1 MMKMSTTTASTPRFR
16 SALRTPTTILR
27 RSIEAAVLVAV
38 GCSTPSLAAQS
49 AQAPSSKTS
58 GSSSFVFDASSI
70 RHSANPALRIRV
82 GEKIS
87 RQALKRRFAG
97 YDVRYTKGEG
107 CLICAVITGLDGQ
120 FDVGFDKDGQTV
132 LQLLSTDNR
141 IRDAMGNEI
150 GSPLKS
156 ALGAETTTCDAGEST
171 TCASTALEG
180 LSYIVAEEERCPIA
194 FQGTQP
200 TEIPA
205 CARIGGFQ
213 LFSSESTSKAPDTYN
228 YICKDQGQSWSLKV
242 DAAKNVLEWRNMVYR
257 IKETENCAKFG
268 WRAQKDG
275 VSFDFCTA
283 TQGYADYQ
291 LNGRTVQ
298 CSLKRR

>member
-1 MMKMSTTTASTPRFR
+1 
-16 SALRTPTTILR
+16 
-27 RSIEAAVLVAV
+27 
-38 GCSTPSLAAQS
+38 
-49 AQAPSSKTS
+49 
-58 GSSSFVFDASSI
+58 
-70 RHSANPALRIRV
+70 V

-97 YDVRYTKGEG
+97 YDVRYANGEG
-107 CLICAVITGLDGQ
+107 CIICAVVTGADGQ
-120 FDVGFDKDGQTV
+120 FDVDFDKDGQTV

-156 ALGAETTTCDAGEST
+156 ALGAETATCDAGEST
-171 TCASTALEG
+171 TCASTALKG

-194 FQGTQP
+194 FPDTQP
-200 TEIPA
+200 IEIPA
-205 CARIGGFQ
+205 CARIRGFQ
-213 LFSSESTSKAPDTYN
+213 LLSAESTSKAPDTYN
-228 YICKDQGQSWSLKV
+228 YICKDQGQSWPLKV
-242 DAAKNVLEWRNMVYR
+242 DTAKNILEWRSMIYR

-283 TQGYADYQ
+283 TRGYADFQ